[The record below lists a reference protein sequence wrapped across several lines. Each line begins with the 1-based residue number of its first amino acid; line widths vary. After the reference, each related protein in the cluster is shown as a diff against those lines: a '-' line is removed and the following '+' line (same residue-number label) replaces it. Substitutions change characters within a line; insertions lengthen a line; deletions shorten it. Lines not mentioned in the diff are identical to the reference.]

1 MAIRDDIM
9 KRLWR
14 GVNPY
19 YGFPLATVPVDTQ
32 GWGSTHP
39 YLRDKT
45 PHEGRYVIVEVGV
58 WKGASSIHMAE
69 ALRDRNVDGCVIAVD
84 TWLGSADHWAADGWW
99 SELGMQFGYP
109 SLQRKFMRNVLEAR
123 LSDYIVPL
131 PLDSINASSVIFN
144 FGIRPD
150 IVHIDG
156 GHEYASVRSDLVAW

>member
-1 MAIRDDIM
+1 
-9 KRLWR
+9 
-14 GVNPY
+14 
-19 YGFPLATVPVDTQ
+19 
-32 GWGSTHP
+32 
-39 YLRDKT
+39 
-45 PHEGRYVIVEVGV
+45 
-58 WKGASSIHMAE
+58 MAE
-69 ALRDRNVDGCVIAVD
+69 SLRDRNVDGCVIAVD
-84 TWLGSADHWAADGWW
+84 TWLGSADHWADDGWW